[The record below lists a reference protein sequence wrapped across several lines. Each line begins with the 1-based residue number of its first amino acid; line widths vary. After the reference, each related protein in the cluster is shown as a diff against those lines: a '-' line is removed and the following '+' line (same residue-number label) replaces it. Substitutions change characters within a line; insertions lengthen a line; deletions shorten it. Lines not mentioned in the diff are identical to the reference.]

1 MVVLIVTAVTTMER
15 DRINALSAESGFP
28 PGPIEKVIR
37 LGEVAA
43 LVARHAQIVDGV
55 EVLPLADFLALLP

>member
-1 MVVLIVTAVTTMER
+1 MMMVAVMTMER
-15 DRINALSAESGFP
+15 DRINALSAESSSP

-43 LVARHAQIVDGV
+43 LVALHPLLSRV
-55 EVLPLADFLALLP
+55 E